1 MIYLYNRNNMGNSIN
16 NSKTLTS
23 ILLATFMFLSLASF
37 GNSEQ
42 ARDENVKTGWR
53 LGGLLPIIT
62 FDSDLGLQYGALVNF
77 FDYGDGTRFPRYN
90 HSLYF
95 EVSRFTGGSGVNRF
109 FYDSDR
115 LINGIRTTFDVTY
128 MTDPLLD
135 FFGFN
140 GYQSVYNSAFIDP
153 DSEDYISRAFYA
165 FDRKKFRAKL
175 DLQGKIG
182 DGNFGWLSGFETYHV
197 SAGSVD
203 IERLNKGKAEDLLP
217 DVPGLYDRY
226 VEWGLI
232 SQDEQDGGWVNY
244 LKGGLTYDTRDHEPN
259 PMRGIWTEA
268 VVFLAPGSLVTGDM
282 GHARLSL
289 AHRQYFTLIPEDL
302 SLAYR
307 INIQQNIGGQ
317 APFYLQSLVITSFLR
332 SFVSEGLGGRN
343 TLRGILR
350 HRVVGNGYALG
361 NLELRWK
368 FLYFNI
374 GNTNVYLG
382 LNGFLDAGMVID
394 NVAFHLDDVPENKR
408 HLYFEDGNDTPHVS
422 AGAGLRVAIN
432 RNFIVA
438 CDFGKAFDKRD
449 GDTGLYI
456 GLNYLF

>member
-1 MIYLYNRNNMGNSIN
+1 MKNAGKKSVPLFLAA
-16 NSKTLTS
+16 LTAL
-23 ILLATFMFLSLASF
+23 ILMSVSSF
-37 GNSEQ
+37 GNEQ
-42 ARDENVKTGWR
+42 QPKDDNVKTGWR
-53 LGGLLPIIT
+53 LGGLLPVIT
-62 FDSDLGLQYGALVNF
+62 FDSDLGLQYGALVNI
-77 FDYGDGTRFPRYN
+77 FDYGDGSRFPRYN

-95 EVSRFTGGSGVNRF
+95 EVSRFTKGSGVNRF

-140 GYQSVYNSAFIDP
+140 GYRSVYNSGFTDSE
-153 DSEDYISRAFYA
+153 SEDYISRAFYA
-165 FDRKKFRAKL
+165 HDRKKFRIKL
-175 DLQGKIG
+175 DLQGQIR
-182 DGNFGWLSGFETYHV
+182 DGNFSWVSGFETYNF
-197 SAGSVD
+197 SVGPVD
-203 IERLNKGKAEDLLP
+203 VEKLNKGKTEDLLP
-217 DVPGLYDRY
+217 DVPGLYDKY

-232 SQDEQDGGWVNY
+232 SPEEKNGGWVNY
-244 LKGGLTYDTRDHEPN
+244 LKAGVSYDTRDHEPN

-268 VVFLAPGSLVTGDM
+268 VVMIAPGFLTTGAG

-289 AHRQYFTLIPEDL
+289 THRQYFTLVPEDL

-307 INIQQNIGGQ
+307 INIQQTIAGET
-317 APFYLQSLVITSFLR
+317 PFYLQPLVITSFLR
-332 SFVSEGLGGRN
+332 SFASEGLGGKS

-368 FLYFNI
+368 FLHFNI
-374 GNTNVYLG
+374 GNTYIYLG
-382 LNGFLDAGMVID
+382 LNGFIDAGMVID
-394 NVAFHLDDVPENKR
+394 KVELNLDQVPESEK
-408 HLYFEDGNDTPHVS
+408 HLYFEDKNETPHVT

-438 CDFGKAFDKRD
+438 LDYGKAFDKRD
-449 GDTGLYI
+449 GNSGLYVGI
-456 GLNYLF
+456 NYLF

>member
-1 MIYLYNRNNMGNSIN
+1 MGYSTNNG
-16 NSKTLTS
+16 KLLTA
-23 ILLATFMFLSLASF
+23 IIIATFMSMPLLCSGSTEE
-37 GNSEQ
+37 SQ
-42 ARDENVKTGWR
+42 DDNVKTGWR
-53 LGGLLPIIT
+53 LGGLLPTIT
-62 FDSDLGLQYGALVNF
+62 FDSDLGLQYGALVNI
-77 FDYGDGTRFPRYN
+77 FDYGDGARFPRYD

-115 LINGIRTTFDVTY
+115 LLNGIRTTFDATY
-128 MTDPLLD
+128 ITDPLLD

-140 GYQSVYNSAFIDP
+140 GYQSVYNRDFIDP

-165 FDRKKFRAKL
+165 LDRKKFRAKL

-182 DGNFGWLSGFETYHV
+182 DGSFGWLSGFETYHFSV
-197 SAGSVD
+197 GSVNID
-203 IERLNKGKAEDLLP
+203 KLNKGKTKDLLP
-217 DVPGLYDRY
+217 DVSGLYDRY

-259 PMRGIWTEA
+259 PMQGIWTEA
-268 VVFLAPGSLVTGDM
+268 IVLFAPGFLVSGDM

-289 AHRQYFTLIPEDL
+289 AHRQYFTLIPNDL

-317 APFYLQSLVITSFLR
+317 APFYLQSMVVTSFLR
-332 SFVSEGLGGRN
+332 GFASEGLGGRS

-361 NLELRWK
+361 NVELRWK

-374 GNTNVYLG
+374 RNTEVYLG
-382 LNGFLDAGMVID
+382 LNGFMDAGMVID
-394 NVAFHLDDVPENKR
+394 KVKMNLDDVPENER
-408 HLYFEDGNDTPHVS
+408 HLFFEDTNDTPHVS
-422 AGAGLRVAIN
+422 AGAGLRIAIN

-438 CDFGKAFDKRD
+438 LDYGKAFDRRD
-449 GDTGLYI
+449 GDAGLYI